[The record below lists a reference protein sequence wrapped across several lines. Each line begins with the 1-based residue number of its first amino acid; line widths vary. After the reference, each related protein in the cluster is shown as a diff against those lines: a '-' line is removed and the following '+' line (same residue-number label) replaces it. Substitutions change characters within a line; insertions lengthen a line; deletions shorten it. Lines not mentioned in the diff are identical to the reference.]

1 MSEPQTATSPR
12 RILHVHNSADIY
24 GASRMLLR
32 WIKGMD
38 RKRFEPLVVL
48 PEEGPLKK
56 LIESENV
63 EVIMHR
69 RLSVITRPMF
79 HSWRIILFLFNYPV
93 SVFFL
98 WRLIRHRRVDLVY
111 TNTGVMISP
120 ALAAWLAGVPHIWH
134 IREWFQ
140 EFQQIWGAFSWY
152 IRFFSWKI
160 IAISNAVA
168 VQFEP
173 RDKVVIIHDA
183 FSLAEENMPANNLRE
198 NFRARYALGEDFV
211 VGCVGRIKFV
221 RKGQEILVETTAL
234 LKQRGRLIK
243 ALIVGAPFPANEE
256 HLTRLKEMV
265 KELGV
270 ENQVVF
276 TGELVDPRPAY
287 RAMDVLAMTSIQT
300 EPFGGVVSEAMS
312 LGLPV
317 IATNIG
323 GSLDQV
329 VEGVS
334 GLLVAPG
341 DPTALADG
349 IEKLMDNPGLRRQM
363 GAAGAERVRRNF
375 SPEAMARKIE
385 QVFSEALAE
394 PET

>member
-1 MSEPQTATSPR
+1 MSQSQIATLPKR
-12 RILHVHNSADIY
+12 VLHVHNSADIY

-32 WIKGMD
+32 WLKSLN
-38 RKRFEPLVVL
+38 RTRFEPIVVL
-48 PEEGPLKK
+48 PEDGPLKK
-56 LIESENV
+56 LIEAENV
-63 EVIMHR
+63 EVILHP
-69 RLSVITRPMF
+69 RLSVITRPVF
-79 HSWRIILFLFNYPV
+79 RSWRIILFLLNYPV

-98 WRLIRHRRVDLVY
+98 WRLIRQRRIDLVY
-111 TNTGVMISP
+111 TNTGVMVSP

-140 EFQQIWGAFSWY
+140 EFHQIWFAFSWY
-152 IRFFSWKI
+152 IRMFSWKV

-168 VQFEP
+168 GQFE
-173 RDKVVIIHDA
+173 RRNKVVIIHDA
-183 FSLAEENMPANNLRE
+183 FSLAEESTPANNLRE
-198 NFRARYALGEDFV
+198 NFRARHALGEDFI

-221 RKGQEILVETTAL
+221 RKGQEVLVKAIAI

-256 HLTRLKEMV
+256 HLTRLKRMV
-265 KELGV
+265 EELGI

-276 TGELVDPRPAY
+276 TGEMADPRPAY
-287 RAMDVLAMTSIQT
+287 KAMDILAMTSVQP

-329 VEGVS
+329 VDGVT
-334 GLLVAPG
+334 GFLVPPANPE
-341 DPTALADG
+341 ALAKA
-349 IEKLMDNPGLRRQM
+349 IETLMKNPELRQQM
-363 GAAGAERVRRNF
+363 GAAAVERLHKNF
-375 SPEAMARKIE
+375 SLAEMTKKIE
-385 QVFSEALAE
+385 RIFD
-394 PET
+394 ETLEQ